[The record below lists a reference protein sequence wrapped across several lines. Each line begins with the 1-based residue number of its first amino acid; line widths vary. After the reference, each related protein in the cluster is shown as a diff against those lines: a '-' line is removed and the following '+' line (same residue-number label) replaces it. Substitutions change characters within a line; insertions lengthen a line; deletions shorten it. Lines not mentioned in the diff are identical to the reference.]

1 MPSLPISPRLT
12 VWVSNGAA
20 EQSAAEVTT
29 DAGTSL
35 QGAARHTTS
44 KDLVSADMVSDRV
57 SRRMPVH
64 DDIFYRSSYYSSLL
78 V

>member
-1 MPSLPISPRLT
+1 MLFLPISPRLT
-12 VWVSNGAA
+12 VLVSDGAA
-20 EQSAAEVTT
+20 KQSAAEVTT

-35 QGAARHTTS
+35 QRAARHTAS
-44 KDLVSADMVSDRV
+44 KNPVSADMVPVGV

-64 DDIFYRSSYYSSLL
+64 DGFFYHSSYFSSPL